1 MRVADF
7 IAQHLEKIGV
17 KAIFLLSG
25 GGMMHLLD
33 AISRLKVLKYFCN
46 HHEQCSGMAA
56 DAYARMTSK
65 IGVCFVTSGP
75 GGTNTLTAVVGAY
88 QDSSP
93 VLFISGQSKLSQTI
107 AGSGMD
113 GLRQFGTFEVDII
126 PTVRSVTKYAA
137 MVTSAQEIRYHLEKA
152 IYLATSGRPG
162 PVFLDIPLDIQASP
176 IDFQSLRG
184 FDPSESES
192 LIEIN
197 EIKIDEQILK
207 SLVKLNSAVR
217 PLILVGY
224 GVRAS
229 NSVDQLLKVVK
240 DLNIPVITTSFGSD
254 IVAYENPNFVGHP
267 GLKGDRPGNFAIQT
281 ADVILCIGS
290 SLHVT
295 TTGYELDQFAP
306 NAYKIMVDPDPHV
319 LARERVGVHEKI
331 QIDIKK
337 FLNKLTELSQHIEK
351 NDHKDWISKCQI
363 WKSEFSP
370 YLELHKRENN
380 KINFYDF
387 AKKLDQ
393 AATSNDVIVTDAGS
407 AFYIFGQ
414 AFRYKQGQRL
424 ISSGSLGAM
433 GFALPAAT
441 GAAIADSSRRV
452 VCITGDG
459 SLQTNL
465 HELAVFKKNNLNIKL
480 FVINNGGY
488 VCIRNTQKSF
498 FGGHLAGTS
507 EDSGV
512 WIPNCRKIAE
522 AFEIPHYVAE
532 FESDLESTINQV
544 LNSDGPVFC
553 EIITPHFQEIIP
565 TVSSVRLANGSMKS
579 KPLHEMFPFL
589 SEKET
594 NEALIFEQ

>member
-1 MRVADF
+1 M
-7 IAQHLEKIGV
+7 
-17 KAIFLLSG
+17 
-25 GGMMHLLD
+25 
-33 AISRLKVLKYFCN
+33 
-46 HHEQCSGMAA
+46 
-56 DAYARMTSK
+56 
-65 IGVCFVTSGP
+65 
-75 GGTNTLTAVVGAY
+75 
-88 QDSSP
+88 
-93 VLFISGQSKLSQTI
+93 
-107 AGSGMD
+107 
-113 GLRQFGTFEVDII
+113 
-126 PTVRSVTKYAA
+126 
-137 MVTSAQEIRYHLEKA
+137 
-152 IYLATSGRPG
+152 
-162 PVFLDIPLDIQASP
+162 
-176 IDFQSLRG
+176 
-184 FDPSESES
+184 
-192 LIEIN
+192 
-197 EIKIDEQILK
+197 
-207 SLVKLNSAVR
+207 
-217 PLILVGY
+217 
-224 GVRAS
+224 
-229 NSVDQLLKVVK
+229 
-240 DLNIPVITTSFGSD
+240 
-254 IVAYENPNFVGHP
+254 
-267 GLKGDRPGNFAIQT
+267 
-281 ADVILCIGS
+281 
-290 SLHVT
+290 
-295 TTGYELDQFAP
+295 
-306 NAYKIMVDPDPHV
+306 
-319 LARERVGVHEKI
+319 
-331 QIDIKK
+331 
-337 FLNKLTELSQHIEK
+337 
-351 NDHKDWISKCQI
+351 
-363 WKSEFSP
+363 
-370 YLELHKRENN
+370 

-393 AATSNDVIVTDAGS
+393 AATNNDVIVTDAGS

-488 VCIRNTQKSF
+488 VCIRNTQQSF